1 MENLKIEGYIW
12 LETTHGLKIG
22 RGRAELLNSIEE
34 TGSIAAAARE
44 IGIPYR
50 KAWGMVREMNEYS
63 NTPLVF
69 KNLGGK
75 NGGGAFLTKEGKK
88 IVEEYKKI
96 NGQFNLFKI
105 KTL

>member
-12 LETTHGLKIG
+12 LETINGLKIG
-22 RGRAELLNSIEE
+22 RGRAKLLNCIDE

-44 IGIPYR
+44 MGIPYR
-50 KAWGMVREMNEYS
+50 KAWGMVKEMNEFS
-63 NTPLVF
+63 NAPLVF

-88 IVEEYKKI
+88 IVE
-96 NGQFNLFKI
+96 
-105 KTL
+105 

>member
-12 LETTHGLKIG
+12 LETTNGLKIG
-22 RGRAELLNSIEE
+22 RGRAKLLNCIDK

-50 KAWGMVREMNEYS
+50 KAWGMVKEMNEFS
-63 NTPLVF
+63 NTALVF

-88 IVEEYKKI
+88 IVEKYKKI
-96 NGQFNLFKI
+96 NGQFILFKSN
-105 KTL
+105 TL

>member
-1 MENLKIEGYIW
+1 MADIKIEGYIW
-12 LETTHGLKIG
+12 LETINGLKIG
-22 RGRAELLNSIEE
+22 KGRAKLLNYIDE

-50 KAWGMVREMNEYS
+50 KAWGMVQEMNVFS
-63 NTPLVF
+63 NSPLVV

-75 NGGGAFLTKEGKK
+75 NGGGAFLTIEGKK

-96 NGQFNLFKI
+96 NDQFILFKKNKI
-105 KTL
+105 